1 MIIIII
7 LKLDSG
13 IDPVQGPSGSTL
25 VFLGQC
31 KDKIIIIVVL
41 KLDLGVDLEPG
52 GLTWLMYE

>member
-13 IDPVQGPSGSTL
+13 MDLVQGPSGSTL

-31 KDKIIIIVVL
+31 NDKMIIIVVL
-41 KLDLGVDLEPG
+41 KLDLGVDLGPRG
-52 GLTWLMYE
+52 STWLMYE